1 MSTLQNDMIFES
13 INESFDIR
21 PCFNGVG
28 NWEVFDDTGSVHD
41 TFDTFEEEPKTLMD
55 IPKDWEGSTIT
66 IGDCLLD
73 LQTHIN
79 ELHDYFASIDDIEE
93 EVA

>member
-28 NWEVFDDTGSVHD
+28 NWEVFDDTGTVHD
-41 TFDTFEEEPKTLMD
+41 TYDTLDEATKAREELVLYL
-55 IPKDWEGSTIT
+55 WE
-66 IGDCLLD
+66 CLL
-73 LQTHIN
+73 Q
-79 ELHDYFASIDDIEE
+79 
-93 EVA
+93 

>member
-41 TFDTFEEEPKTLMD
+41 PFDTFEEASKYREELV
-55 IPKDWEGSTIT
+55 
-66 IGDCLLD
+66 
-73 LQTHIN
+73 LQTW
-79 ELHDYFASIDDIEE
+79 EDSLQ
-93 EVA
+93 

>member
-28 NWEVFDDTGSVHD
+28 NWEVFDDTGSIHETYD
-41 TFDTFEEEPKTLMD
+41 TLDEAIKAREEYVLGT
-55 IPKDWEGSTIT
+55 WEE
-66 IGDCLLD
+66 LL
-73 LQTHIN
+73 Q
-79 ELHDYFASIDDIEE
+79 
-93 EVA
+93 

>member
-28 NWEVFDDTGSVHD
+28 NWEIFDDTGSVQKVLD
-41 TFDTFEEEPKTLMD
+41 TFDEATHWREQLVLEA
-55 IPKDWEGSTIT
+55 WEDS
-66 IGDCLLD
+66 
-73 LQTHIN
+73 LQ
-79 ELHDYFASIDDIEE
+79 
-93 EVA
+93 

>member
-28 NWEVFDDTGSVHD
+28 NWEVFDDTGTVHD
-41 TFDTFEEEPKTLMD
+41 TYDTLDEAKKAREDLVLYL
-55 IPKDWEGSTIT
+55 WE
-66 IGDCLLD
+66 CLL
-73 LQTHIN
+73 Q
-79 ELHDYFASIDDIEE
+79 
-93 EVA
+93 

>member
-28 NWEVFDDTGSVHD
+28 NWEVFDDTCSVQKVLD
-41 TFDTFEEEPKTLMD
+41 TFDEAKRVREEYVLAE
-55 IPKDWEGSTIT
+55 WEDS
-66 IGDCLLD
+66 
-73 LQTHIN
+73 LQ
-79 ELHDYFASIDDIEE
+79 
-93 EVA
+93 

>member
-41 TFDTFEEEPKTLMD
+41 TFDTFDTS
-55 IPKDWEGSTIT
+55 IPVI
-66 IGDCLLD
+66 L
-73 LQTHIN
+73 
-79 ELHDYFASIDDIEE
+79 
-93 EVA
+93 